1 MFFAFP
7 TLPPFQPRRLSA
19 KVLRASYSSRHRH
32 VRNEM
37 ITGFVR
43 AVKGKTKK
51 VQEGRRLMNQRP
63 GMAGAPEQADL
74 HGAGGAAKAPYF
86 ACLKYSAG

>member
-7 TLPPFQPRRLSA
+7 TLPPFQHRRLSA

-32 VRNEM
+32 VRN
-37 ITGFVR
+37 ITGFVL

-51 VQEGRRLMNQRP
+51 VQEERRLINQQP
-63 GMAGAPEQADL
+63 GMAVAPGQAVL

>member
-1 MFFAFP
+1 MCG
-7 TLPPFQPRRLSA
+7 
-19 KVLRASYSSRHRH
+19 
-32 VRNEM
+32 M

-63 GMAGAPEQADL
+63 GMAVALGQADL

-86 ACLKYSAG
+86 ACLKYIALGSSSTSIAISLTLGRG